1 MLRKTLVL
9 KKIFLQST
17 CIVTLYMYMHKKVV
31 LGYIYLIAKL
41 LYMLALCTCV
51 VVVDVVVD
59 GVVIGFEDNTVVDT
73 VFYRECIEGYVK

>member
-1 MLRKTLVL
+1 M
-9 KKIFLQST
+9 
-17 CIVTLYMYMHKKVV
+17 V

-51 VVVDVVVD
+51 VVVVVVD
-59 GVVIGFEDNTVVDT
+59 GVVVGFEDNTVVDT

>member
-17 CIVTLYMYMHKKVV
+17 CIVTLYMYMHKKWYI
-31 LGYIYLIAKL
+31 GYIFDSKAVVYATS
-41 LYMLALCTCV
+41 CTCV

-59 GVVIGFEDNTVVDT
+59 GVVIGFGDNTVVDT
-73 VFYRECIEGYVK
+73 VFYRECIEGYVN

>member
-9 KKIFLQST
+9 KKIFFLQST

-31 LGYIYLIAKL
+31 LGYIFDSKAVVYATS
-41 LYMLALCTCV
+41 CTCV